1 MVNWIGLWTLI
12 KREFKRLMMII
23 NQALWPPMISTLLYF
38 FIFGLGLGSRIQTV
52 DGVPYLFFLVPG
64 LVAMNVIDTSY
75 SETSA
80 SLFNTRFTNSIQEVL
95 VAPLSYVEMVMGFVV
110 GAMVR
115 ALLIG
120 NLLMVIGWLFTGAH
134 PTNWGLYA
142 LMIGVVSAG
151 FSGLGLILG
160 LFAETFDQLA
170 IPTTFFI
177 TPLVYFGGV
186 FTSIHFLPER
196 VQPFVKVNPLF
207 YLIDGFRAS
216 VTGRFEASLGADL
229 AVAIGFAAI
238 TLTTAVMLFQ
248 RGFKLR
254 T

>member
-1 MVNWIGLWTLI
+1 MVNWIGLWTLV
-12 KREFKRLMMII
+12 KREFKRLLMII

-52 DGVPYLFFLVPG
+52 DGVPYLVFLVPG

-95 VAPLSYVEMVMGFVV
+95 VAPLSYVEMVLGFVV

-120 NLLMVIGWLFTGAH
+120 NLLMGIGYLFTHAH
-134 PTNWGLYA
+134 PVHWALYS
-142 LMIGVVSAG
+142 LMITVVSAG
-151 FSGLGLILG
+151 FAGLGLILG
-160 LFAETFDQLA
+160 LFAETWDQLA
-170 IPTTFFI
+170 IPMTFFI
-177 TPLVYFGGV
+177 TPLVFFGGV
-186 FTSIHFLPER
+186 FTSIHFLPEQL
-196 VQPFVKVNPLF
+196 QPLVRLNPLF

-216 VTGRFEASLGADL
+216 ITGRFEASLALDL
-229 AVAIGFAAI
+229 AVALGFAAL
-238 TLTTAVMLFQ
+238 TLTTAVTLFQ
-248 RGFKLR
+248 RGYKLR

>member
-1 MVNWIGLWTLI
+1 MINWIGLWTLI

-52 DGVPYLFFLVPG
+52 DGVPYLVFLVPG
-64 LVAMNVIDTSY
+64 LVAMNVIETSY

-95 VAPLSYVEMVMGFVV
+95 VAPLSYVEMVLGFVV

-120 NLLMVIGWLFTGAH
+120 NLLMGLGWIVTGAH
-134 PTNWGLYA
+134 PVNWPLYLA
-142 LMIGVVSAG
+142 MIAGVSAG
-151 FSGLGLILG
+151 FAGLGLVLG

-177 TPLVYFGGV
+177 TPLVFFGGV

-196 VQPFVKVNPLF
+196 VQPYVLLNPLF

-216 VTGRFEASLGADL
+216 MTGRFEASMLADL
-229 AVAIGFAAI
+229 GVMAGFAAL
-238 TLTTAVMLFQ
+238 TLGTAVVLFQ

-254 T
+254 S

>member
-1 MVNWIGLWTLI
+1 MVNWIGLWTLV

-23 NQALWPPMISTLLYF
+23 NQSLWPPMISTLLYF
-38 FIFGLGLGSRIQTV
+38 FIFGLGLGSRLQLV
-52 DGVPYLFFLVPG
+52 DGVPYLVFLVPG

-80 SLFNTRFTNSIQEVL
+80 SLFQTRFTNSIQELL
-95 VAPLSYVEMVMGFVV
+95 VAPLSYVEMVLGFVV
-110 GAMVR
+110 GALVR

-120 NLLMVIGWLFTGAH
+120 NMLMGIGWLFTGAH
-134 PTNWGLYA
+134 PVNWLLYA
-142 LMIGVVSAG
+142 TMLLVVSAG
-151 FSGLGLILG
+151 FAGLGLILG
-160 LFAETFDQLA
+160 LFAESFDQLA

-177 TPLVYFGGV
+177 TPLVFFGGV
-186 FTSIHFLPER
+186 FTSIHFLPAQ
-196 VQPFVKVNPLF
+196 VQPLVKLNPLF

-216 VTGRFEASLGADL
+216 ITGRFEASLGADL
-229 AVAIGFAAI
+229 AVAIGFSAL
-238 TLTTAVMLFQ
+238 TLVTAVTLFR

>member
-1 MVNWIGLWTLI
+1 MANWIGLWTLI

-52 DGVPYLFFLVPG
+52 DGVPYLVFLVPG
-64 LVAMNVIDTSY
+64 LVAMNVIETSY

-95 VAPLSYVEMVMGFVV
+95 VAPLSYAEMVLGFVF

-115 ALLIG
+115 AMLIG
-120 NLLMVIGWLFTGAH
+120 NLLTGIGWLVTGAH
-134 PTNWGLYA
+134 PVNWLLYVT
-142 LMIGVVSAG
+142 MISVVSAG
-151 FSGLGLILG
+151 FAGLGLIIG
-160 LFAETFDQLA
+160 LMAETWDHLA
-170 IPTTFFI
+170 VPTTFFI
-177 TPLVYFGGV
+177 TPLVFIGGV
-186 FTSIHFLPER
+186 FTSIDFLPEQ
-196 VQPFVKVNPLF
+196 VQPLVAMNPLF

-216 VTGRFEASLGADL
+216 ITGRFEASLAADL
-229 AVAIGFAAI
+229 VVTFGFAAV
-238 TLTTAVMLFQ
+238 TLVTAVVLFQ
-248 RGFKLR
+248 RGYKLR

>member
-52 DGVPYLFFLVPG
+52 DGVPYLVFLVPG
-64 LVAMNVIDTSY
+64 LVAMNVIETSY

-80 SLFNTRFTNSIQEVL
+80 SLFNTRFTNSIQELL
-95 VAPLSYVEMVMGFVV
+95 VAPLSYVEMVLGFVF

-115 ALLIG
+115 AMLIG
-120 NLLMVIGWLFTGAH
+120 NLLMALGWLVTGAH
-134 PTNWGLYA
+134 PVNWLLYVA
-142 LMIGVVSAG
+142 MIAVTSAG
-151 FSGLGLILG
+151 FAGLGLIFGLLG
-160 LFAETFDQLA
+160 ETWDQLA
-170 IPTTFFI
+170 IPMTFFI
-177 TPLVYFGGV
+177 TPMVFIGGV

-196 VQPFVKVNPLF
+196 VQPFVQLNPLF

-216 VTGRFEASLGADL
+216 ITGRFEASLGADL
-229 AVAIGFAAI
+229 AVTCGFAVL
-238 TLTTAVMLFQ
+238 TLTTAVVMFQ